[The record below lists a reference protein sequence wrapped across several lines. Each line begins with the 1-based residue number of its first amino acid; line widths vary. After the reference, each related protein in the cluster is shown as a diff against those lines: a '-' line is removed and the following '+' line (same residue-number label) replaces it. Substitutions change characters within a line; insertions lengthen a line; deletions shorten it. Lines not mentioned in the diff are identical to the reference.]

1 MLVGCG
7 LEVSFFCVIC
17 VISTVMISDG
27 LLFLYCLNVL
37 GLVSVAF
44 GFLCGLLMV
53 VLCVVWVFVGWF
65 VVLKCLVVVITV
77 SWRLLLVDWF
87 GWCMV
92 CGLLLVL
99 GFGVGCFVC
108 IAWIC
113 INSVGYMCFVGRVT
127 RVFWV

>member
-37 GLVSVAF
+37 GLVSVVF
-44 GFLCGLLMV
+44 WFLCGLLMV

-77 SWRLLLVDWF
+77 SWRLLLVGWF
-87 GWCMV
+87 GWVWC
-92 CGLLLVL
+92 
-99 GFGVGCFVC
+99 VGC
-108 IAWIC
+108 A
-113 INSVGYMCFVGRVT
+113 
-127 RVFWV
+127 